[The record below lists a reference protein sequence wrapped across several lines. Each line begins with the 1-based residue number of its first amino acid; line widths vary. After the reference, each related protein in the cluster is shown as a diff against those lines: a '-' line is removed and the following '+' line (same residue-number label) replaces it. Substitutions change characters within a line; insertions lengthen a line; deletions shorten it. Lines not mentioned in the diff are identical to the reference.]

1 MPIPDAPNGNWP
13 PALSAAGV
21 SVAGISHKTAP
32 LERRERFALQPEAA
46 ERMLAKLG
54 TEAFLLVTCNRTEL
68 YGTGDARVLE
78 TALLDAAGGVESAE
92 FYRKSGGDAVGHLF
106 SVAAGLDSM
115 VIGEPQILGQVKRAM
130 TEAREVGT
138 LGAVLGELVRRAVAV
153 GRRVRRE
160 TDLGKG
166 LPSIPKVATGMA
178 RLVLGDLANRT
189 LLIIGTGKLGQL
201 TAGLLRRS
209 GASEVVVTNRSLEA
223 ARRLAADVGGRAAPF
238 DELDA
243 LLLDVDI
250 VITCTAA
257 PAPILTRD
265 RLAKAVSVRSERR
278 LVLIDIAVPRDV
290 EPEARSLRGVRLYD
304 LDDLR
309 GWGSSSLP
317 AATIGRA
324 QAIVDEEAAAFLAWQ
339 AARAAVPTIRALR
352 ERAESILEQELE
364 RRPSAEAE
372 ELREFGRRLLAKIL
386 HEPLV
391 NLRGGVAVDGERFLS
406 TARELFG
413 LEEDGN
419 GGSDPAR

>member
-1 MPIPDAPNGNWP
+1 MPIPDAPNGNWL
-13 PALSAAGV
+13 PAVSAAGV

-32 LERRERFALQPEAA
+32 LERRERFALQPEVA
-46 ERMLAKLG
+46 ERMLGELG
-54 TEAFLLVTCNRTEL
+54 AEALLLVTCNRTEL
-68 YGTGDARVLE
+68 YGTGDAHALE
-78 TALLDAAGGVESAE
+78 TALLNAAGGGESVD
-92 FYRKSGGDAVGHLF
+92 FYRKSGDEAVGHLF

-130 TEAREVGT
+130 TEAQRVGT

-178 RLVLGDLANRT
+178 RLVLGDLGNRT
-189 LLIIGTGKLGQL
+189 LLVIGTGKLGQL
-201 TAGLLRRS
+201 TAGMLRKS
-209 GASEVVVTNRSLEA
+209 GASQVVVTNRSLEA

-243 LLLDVDI
+243 LLLDADI

-265 RLAKAVSVRSERR
+265 RLAGAISARRERR

-290 EPEARSLRGVRLYD
+290 APEARSLRGIRLYD

-324 QAIVDEEAAAFLAWQ
+324 QAIVDDEAAAFRAWQ

-352 ERAESILEQELE
+352 ERAERILEQEIE
-364 RRPSAEAE
+364 RRPSGEAE

-413 LEEDGN
+413 LEENGN
-419 GGSDPAR
+419 GGSDPTR